1 MTQLVNTQ
9 KFEIEESEDQPF
21 AAPDISH
28 LELEDDIP
36 LDNFQTEKQ
45 QRLIVEPLYSS
56 WKPDQPYIAAANVG
70 IFGSVGGESVALDVF
85 LSLEVAMPEDWN
97 QRQNRSYLVWE
108 FGKMPDVAIEIV
120 SNRKGNELVTRNPE
134 KSSKKVSY
142 ARMGIGYYAVFD
154 SLLQIQEPEQMNGQ
168 LLQVFVLTGKHYTA
182 LPEPYWLEDVGL
194 GLTLW
199 EGEFEGVSGQWLRW
213 CDRAGAVI
221 PTGAEARDAEQQRSQ
236 QLSQERDAE
245 RERSQQL
252 SQERDAERERSQQ
265 LSQERDA
272 ERERSQRL
280 AERLRAMGIDPEQ
293 T

>member
-1 MTQLVNTQ
+1 MTQLVNPQ
-9 KFEIEESEDQPF
+9 KFEIEESETQPF

-28 LELEDDIP
+28 LELEDDTP

-45 QRLIVEPLYSS
+45 QRLLVEPLYSS
-56 WKPDQPYIAAANVG
+56 WKTDQPYIAAANVG
-70 IFGSVGGESVALDVF
+70 IFGSVGGESIAPDVF
-85 LSLEVAMPEDWN
+85 LSLEVAMPQDWS
-97 QRQNRSYLVWE
+97 QRQNRSYLMWE
-108 FGKMPDVAIEIV
+108 FGKMPEVVIEIV
-120 SNRKGNELVTRNPE
+120 SNRKGNELVARNPE
-134 KSSKKVSY
+134 KSAKKISY

-182 LPEPYWLEDVGL
+182 LPAPHWLEDVGL

-213 CDRAGAVI
+213 CDRTGAVI
-221 PTGAEARDAEQQRSQ
+221 PTGAEARDAERQ
-236 QLSQERDAE
+236 
-245 RERSQQL
+245 
-252 SQERDAERERSQQ
+252 RSQQ

-280 AERLRAMGIDPEQ
+280 AARLRAMGIDPDQ
-293 T
+293 D